1 MPNHKKIHFT
11 GLAALCWAI
20 WRTRNAVCFDKKS
33 VKSPNEII
41 CLASSFISYWS
52 VLHKQGDKQDLE
64 DGAQALKEA
73 ALLVHQ
79 HQTAAAQTVG
89 VALLQ

>member
-11 GLAALCWAI
+11 GLAALYWAI
-20 WRTRNAVCFDKKS
+20 WRMRNAVCFDKKI

-52 VLHKQGDKQDLE
+52 GLHKKGDKQDLE
-64 DGAQALKEA
+64 EGAQALKEA
-73 ALLVHQ
+73 ALHIHQ
-79 HQTAAAQTVG
+79 Q
-89 VALLQ
+89 